1 MCCRQDFIGNGCD
14 GTVGGWR
21 GHQCVRDPNSG
32 KTYKP
37 GTFLFIA
44 KESILFYFKIR
55 TIILLQKL
63 RQTLQI
69 KLKTREKNAGII
81 VAVYKVVAHG
91 AEVKECAVELIG

>member
-1 MCCRQDFIGNGCD
+1 MALLVD
-14 GTVGGWR
+14 GGDINVFGIQIQVK
-21 GHQCVRDPNSG
+21 HINLELSYSSHIMNSD
-32 KTYKP
+32 
-37 GTFLFIA
+37 
-44 KESILFYFKIR
+44 SIYLIYFKIR
-55 TIILLQKL
+55 TFILLQKL